1 MLTHKSANLIH
12 YLLNACR
19 IANVSVYGVFRL
31 ALQCARVKFPM
42 KRFFH
47 AAALLLLIVS
57 SNTIADSTFDLTEY
71 KGKVVLLDF
80 WASWCVP
87 CRRSFPW
94 MNSMQE
100 KFRDEGLV
108 IIGVNMD
115 SDPDDRNEFLQ
126 EYPAQFQI
134 INDPDGGLARA
145 HEVVAMPSSYIFDRN
160 GEMVTRHLGFKVKKQ
175 DAYEAILVESLR
187 TD

>member
-1 MLTHKSANLIH
+1 
-12 YLLNACR
+12 
-19 IANVSVYGVFRL
+19 
-31 ALQCARVKFPM
+31 M
-42 KRFFH
+42 KRFFQT
-47 AAALLLLIVS
+47 AALLLLIVS
-57 SNTIADSTFDLTEY
+57 SNTTAEPTFDLTEY

-94 MNSMQE
+94 MNNMQE
-100 KFRDEGLV
+100 KYGDEGLV

-115 SDPDDRNEFLQ
+115 SDAEDRDKFLQ
-126 EYPAQFQI
+126 EYPARFQI
-134 INDPDGGLARA
+134 INDPDGGLASA

-160 GEMVTRHLGFKVKKQ
+160 GEFVTRHLGFKVKKQ
-175 DAYEAILVESLR
+175 DEYEALLVESLR